1 MLEEFHRLNTKEK
14 FTINQPS
21 QLWILPHINSLKV
34 NMDAEISTKNNKVGF
49 GCIIR
54 DAIGKVFGV
63 MVDNMVA
70 SLILFNV

>member
-1 MLEEFHRLNTKEK
+1 
-14 FTINQPS
+14 
-21 QLWILPHINSLKV
+21 
-34 NMDAEISTKNNKVGF
+34 MDAEISTTNNKVGF

-70 SLILFNV
+70 SLIPFNV